1 MTDLIEN
8 LQVLSNSWNSRSL
21 ILESQIELLLTTEE
35 ISYDHFHVSKK
46 KKHATKFYHHKS
58 VILANLD
65 KWFSLNPIKSIR
77 VVLFV
82 YPNVCFF
89 LSSIEAKLKLITIVS
104 L

>member
-46 KKHATKFYHHKS
+46 KKACNK
-58 VILANLD
+58 I
-65 KWFSLNPIKSIR
+65 
-77 VVLFV
+77 
-82 YPNVCFF
+82 
-89 LSSIEAKLKLITIVS
+89 LSS
-104 L
+104 